1 YRRLQCAARAGPAQP
16 DPRAAQSRQE
26 RARRHR
32 LHGRALRRFRA
43 LPAAVQ
49 GDDRGALDRSL
60 RAARARR
67 VASRAPSAEES
78 GAGRAHRGRAPP
90 RRPAPRMTL
99 FWLIGAVA
107 AAAVIAWVL
116 RPLLRRKQ
124 AAPPS
129 RAAANVA
136 IYRDQLRELDADL
149 AAGTL
154 AREDYERARAELEA
168 RALRDAGQPDAPAA
182 QPAPLSGR
190 AFAWALAAAVPL
202 AAVAFYVL
210 VGNPGAIDRQAQLH
224 ASRAQVEAMVERLA
238 ARLRENPD
246 DVNGWK
252 LLGRSYGV
260 MGRYAEAADAY
271 AKAAVRAPRDAQ
283 VLADL
288 ADVLALAR
296 AGSAAFERKDY
307 AAAAKHWERML
318 AYVEPNSED
327 ARSIQQN
334 VAEARSLA
342 GDAGKQETQ
351 KQPAKP
357 QGGVRGTVSLSPSMK
372 DKVSPEDTVFVF
384 ARAVEGPPMP
394 LAVARVRVRDLP
406 YRFALDDS
414 MAMSPALKLSAF
426 PKVVVTA
433 RVSKA

>member
-1 YRRLQCAARAGPAQP
+1 
-16 DPRAAQSRQE
+16 
-26 RARRHR
+26 
-32 LHGRALRRFRA
+32 
-43 LPAAVQ
+43 
-49 GDDRGALDRSL
+49 
-60 RAARARR
+60 
-67 VASRAPSAEES
+67 
-78 GAGRAHRGRAPP
+78 
-90 RRPAPRMTL
+90 MTL
-99 FWLIGAVA
+99 FWLVGAVA

-116 RPLLRRKQ
+116 RPLLTQKG

-168 RALRDAGQPDAPAA
+168 RALRDAGQPDAPAVE
-182 QPAPLSGR
+182 PAPQAPPSGR
-190 AFAWALAAAVPL
+190 RFAWALAAAVPL

-210 VGNPGAIDRQAQLH
+210 VGSPGAIDRQAQLH

-246 DVNGWK
+246 DANGWK

-283 VLADL
+283 LLADL
-288 ADVLALAR
+288 ADVLAMARGQSLQGEPEQLALR
-296 AGSAAFERKDY
+296 ALEIEPGNLKALALAGSAAFERKDF
-307 AAAAKHWERML
+307 ASAAKHWERML

-342 GDAGKQETQ
+342 GE
-351 KQPAKP
+351 PAKP
-357 QGGVRGTVSLSPSMK
+357 EPKKPESKKAQATAGLRGTVSLSPKLK
-372 DKVSPEDTVFVF
+372 DQASPEDTVFVF
-384 ARAVEGPPMP
+384 ARAAEGPPMP

-433 RVSKA
+433 RVSKSGTANAQPGDLQGASAPVANDAAAVSVVIDAQVR

>member
-1 YRRLQCAARAGPAQP
+1 
-16 DPRAAQSRQE
+16 
-26 RARRHR
+26 
-32 LHGRALRRFRA
+32 
-43 LPAAVQ
+43 
-49 GDDRGALDRSL
+49 
-60 RAARARR
+60 
-67 VASRAPSAEES
+67 
-78 GAGRAHRGRAPP
+78 
-90 RRPAPRMTL
+90 MTL
-99 FWLIGAVA
+99 FWLVGAVA

-116 RPLLRRKQ
+116 RPLLARKK

-182 QPAPLSGR
+182 GPAPQALPSGR
-190 AFAWALAAAVPL
+190 RFAWALAAAVPL
-202 AAVAFYVL
+202 AAVALYVL
-210 VGNPGAIDRQAQLH
+210 VGNPGAIDREAQLH
-224 ASRAQVEAMVERLA
+224 ASRAQVEAMVGRLE

-260 MGRYAEAADAY
+260 MGRYGEAAEAY
-271 AKAAVRAPRDAQ
+271 AKAAVRSPRDAQ
-283 VLADL
+283 LLADL
-288 ADVLALAR
+288 ADVLAMARGQSLQGEPEQLAR
-296 AGSAAFERKDY
+296 RALEIEPGNLKALALAGSAAFERKDY

-357 QGGVRGTVSLSPSMK
+357 QGGVRGTVSLSPAMK

-433 RVSKA
+433 RVSKAGSAIAQPGDLQGASAPVANDAAAVNVVIDAQVR

>member
-1 YRRLQCAARAGPAQP
+1 
-16 DPRAAQSRQE
+16 
-26 RARRHR
+26 
-32 LHGRALRRFRA
+32 
-43 LPAAVQ
+43 
-49 GDDRGALDRSL
+49 
-60 RAARARR
+60 
-67 VASRAPSAEES
+67 
-78 GAGRAHRGRAPP
+78 
-90 RRPAPRMTL
+90 MTL
-99 FWLIGAVA
+99 FWLTGAVA

-116 RPLLRRKQ
+116 RPLLTRKN

-129 RAAANVA
+129 RVAANAA

-168 RALRDAGQPDAPAA
+168 RALRDAGQPDAPPA
-182 QPAPLSGR
+182 QPPDRPAVEPPGR
-190 AFAWALAAAVPL
+190 RFAWGLAAAVPL
-202 AAVAFYVL
+202 VAVLLYVL
-210 VGNPGAIDRQAQLH
+210 VGTPGAIDREGQLH

-246 DVNGWK
+246 DVTGWK

-260 MGRYAEAADAY
+260 MGRYGEAALAY
-271 AKAAVRAPRDAQ
+271 ANAAKLAPRDAQ
-283 VLADL
+283 LLADL
-288 ADVLALAR
+288 ADVLAMARGQSLQGEPEQLALR
-296 AGSAAFERKDY
+296 ALEIEPGNLKALALAGSAAFERKDF

-318 AYVEPNSED
+318 AYVEPNTED
-327 ARSIQQN
+327 ARAIQQN

-342 GDAGKQETQ
+342 NE
-351 KQPAKP
+351 KP
-357 QGGVRGTVSLSPSMK
+357 STSPKPPSPSGLRGTVSLAPNLK
-372 DKVSPEDTVFVF
+372 DQVSPEDTVFVF
-384 ARAVEGPPMP
+384 ARAAEGPPMP

-433 RVSKA
+433 RVSKSGGAVAQPGDLQGASGPVANDAAAVRVVIDAPVR

>member
-1 YRRLQCAARAGPAQP
+1 
-16 DPRAAQSRQE
+16 
-26 RARRHR
+26 
-32 LHGRALRRFRA
+32 
-43 LPAAVQ
+43 
-49 GDDRGALDRSL
+49 
-60 RAARARR
+60 
-67 VASRAPSAEES
+67 
-78 GAGRAHRGRAPP
+78 
-90 RRPAPRMTL
+90 MTL

-116 RPLLRRKQ
+116 RPLLTRKN
-124 AAPPS
+124 AALPS

-168 RALRDAGQPDAPAA
+168 RALRDAGQPDAP
-182 QPAPLSGR
+182 PARPPDR
-190 AFAWALAAAVPL
+190 PAVEPPVRRFAWALAAAVPL
-202 AAVAFYVL
+202 VAAVLYVL
-210 VGNPGAIDRQAQLH
+210 VGTPGSIDREAQLH

-246 DVNGWK
+246 DAAGWK

-271 AKAAVRAPRDAQ
+271 AKAAVRSPRDAQ
-283 VLADL
+283 LLADL
-288 ADVLALAR
+288 ADVLAMARGQSLQGEPEQLALR
-296 AGSAAFERKDY
+296 ALEIEPGNLKALALAGSAAFERKDF
-307 AAAAKHWERML
+307 AGAAKHWESML
-318 AYVEPNSED
+318 AFVEPNSED
-327 ARSIQQN
+327 ARAIQQN

-342 GDAGKQETQ
+342 GESPKSGATKPEPKKGEARAGL
-351 KQPAKP
+351 
-357 QGGVRGTVSLSPSMK
+357 RGTVSLAPNLK

-384 ARAVEGPPMP
+384 ARAAEGPPMP

-433 RVSKA
+433 RVSKNGAAAAQPGDLQGASGPVANNAAAVSVVIDAAVR

>member
-1 YRRLQCAARAGPAQP
+1 
-16 DPRAAQSRQE
+16 
-26 RARRHR
+26 
-32 LHGRALRRFRA
+32 
-43 LPAAVQ
+43 
-49 GDDRGALDRSL
+49 
-60 RAARARR
+60 
-67 VASRAPSAEES
+67 
-78 GAGRAHRGRAPP
+78 
-90 RRPAPRMTL
+90 MTL
-99 FWLIGAVA
+99 FWLVGAVA

-116 RPLLRRKQ
+116 RPLLARKK

-182 QPAPLSGR
+182 GPAPPALPSGR
-190 AFAWALAAAVPL
+190 RFAWALAAAVPL
-202 AAVAFYVL
+202 AAVALYVL
-210 VGNPGAIDRQAQLH
+210 VGNPGAIDREAQLH
-224 ASRAQVEAMVERLA
+224 ASRAQVEAMVGRLE

-260 MGRYAEAADAY
+260 MGRYGEAAEAY
-271 AKAAVRAPRDAQ
+271 AKAAVRSPRDAQ
-283 VLADL
+283 LLADL
-288 ADVLALAR
+288 ADVLAMARGQSLQGEPEQLALR
-296 AGSAAFERKDY
+296 ALEIEPGNLKALALAGSAAFERKDY

-357 QGGVRGTVSLSPSMK
+357 QGGVRGTVSLSPAMK

-433 RVSKA
+433 RVSKAGSAIAQPGDLQGASAPVANDAAAVNVVIDAQVR